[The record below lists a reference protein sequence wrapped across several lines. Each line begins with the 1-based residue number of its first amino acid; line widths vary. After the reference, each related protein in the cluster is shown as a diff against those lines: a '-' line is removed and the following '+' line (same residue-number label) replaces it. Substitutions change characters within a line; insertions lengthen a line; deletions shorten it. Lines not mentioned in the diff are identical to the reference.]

1 MNRHIFLVAILAVVL
16 IVPGCSDNS
25 VKPDNN
31 NIVAETTKQ
40 ECLVQLD
47 ISRDDNAFRDK
58 NFGDTIKV
66 DDQRFSELTKLDAT
80 KPEDYANKGGEKVGK
95 LTTLS
100 DIDYRDVALYLVKN
114 QILQTY
120 WHLGSKVCLTDEKTD
135 KLNTLYAAHFTGT
148 HEYCTN
154 ECETG
159 ELDFRV
165 MIEKDS
171 GFIHLAK

>member
-1 MNRHIFLVAILAVVL
+1 MRSHIFLIAILAVVL
-16 IVPGCSDNS
+16 IAPGCWSNKPSD
-25 VKPDNN
+25 D
-31 NIVAETTKQ
+31 IVAETPKQQ
-40 ECLVQLD
+40 ECLIQLD
-47 ISRDDNAFRDK
+47 ISRDDNAFEDK

-80 KPEDYANKGGEKVGK
+80 RPKDYADGGGEKVGK
-95 LTTLS
+95 LANLS
-100 DIDYRDVALYLVKN
+100 GVDYRDVAVYLIKN

-120 WHLGSKVCLTDEKTD
+120 WHLGSKVCLADEMTD
-135 KLNTLYAAHFTGT
+135 KLDTEYAAHFTGT

-171 GFIHLAK
+171 GFIYLVK